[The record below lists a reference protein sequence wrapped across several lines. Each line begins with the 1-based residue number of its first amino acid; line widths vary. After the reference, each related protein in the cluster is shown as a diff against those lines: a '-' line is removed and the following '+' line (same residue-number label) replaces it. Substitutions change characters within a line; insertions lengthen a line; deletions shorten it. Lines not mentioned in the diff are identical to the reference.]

1 MNIQEFMDRLLR
13 TAGENGIDPAEIYF
27 TEADSFSA
35 QAQDT
40 EIDSY
45 EVSSSR
51 SLSIRGSVNG
61 KMGYAST
68 EAFDEEALAYL
79 IRAVKESAALNGAEE
94 QDEIYA
100 GDESYP
106 EIEAEEDDLDSVT
119 AEEKL
124 QMVLT
129 AEKAAREADARIKQ
143 SEGATIQTSIRHA
156 VLRNTCGLNL
166 EKSQRLYVAYAAP
179 IAKEGDDTATGFKLR
194 WGRKLRDMDPVR
206 LGREAAADTVAQ
218 LHAEPVASGEYR
230 IIIRRDAMQS
240 LLATFAGVFSAENA
254 QQKMSLLAGREGE
267 EIASPLVTITDDPLL
282 RGGLATAPF
291 DGEGSAA
298 FTKTVVEKGVLKT
311 LLHNRRTAKKQGV
324 KTTGNASRA
333 GGMHVAPSNFYLEP
347 GEKTPEEMIRDMGEG
362 LLITDVSGLHA
373 GANPIS
379 GDFSLL
385 AKGFAVH
392 GGRQAEPVE
401 RITVAGNFYQLLK
414 SIRAVGNDLEFPG
427 SSVGSPSVDAG
438 VMAVSGK

>member
-1 MNIQEFMDRLLR
+1 MNVQEFMDRLLR
-13 TAGENGIDPAEIYF
+13 TAGKNGIDPAEIYY
-27 TEADSFSA
+27 TDADSFSA
-35 QAQDT
+35 NAQDT

-45 EVSSSR
+45 EVSSSC

-79 IRAVKESAALNGAEE
+79 IRAVKESAALNEAEE

-106 EIEAEEDDLDSVT
+106 EIETEEDDLDSVS

-124 QMVLT
+124 QMALT
-129 AEKAAREADARIKQ
+129 AEKASREADPRIKQ
-143 SEGATIQTSIRHA
+143 SEGATIQTSVFHA
-156 VLRNTCGLNL
+156 VMRNTHGLKL
-166 EKSQRLYVAYAAP
+166 ENARKLYVAYASP
-179 IAKEGDDTATGFKLR
+179 IAKDGDATATGFKMKY
-194 WGRKLRDMDPVR
+194 GRKLRELDPVR
-206 LGREAAADTVAQ
+206 LGREAAADAVSQ

-230 IIIRRDAMQS
+230 IIIRYDAMQS
-240 LLATFAGVFSAENA
+240 LLSTFVGIFSAENA

-267 EIASPLVTITDDPLL
+267 EIASRVVSITDDPL
-282 RGGLATAPF
+282 RKGGLATSSF

-298 FTKTVVEKGVLKT
+298 FTKAVVDKGVLKT

-324 KTTGNASRA
+324 KTTGNARRA
-333 GGMHVAPSNFYLEP
+333 GGMHVAPTNFYLEP
-347 GEKTPEEMIRDMGEG
+347 GEKTLEELLRDMGDG

-385 AKGFAVH
+385 AKGFVIR
-392 GGRQAEPVE
+392 GGQQAEPVE

-414 SIRAVGNDLEFPG
+414 SIRAVGCDLEFPG
-427 SSVGSPSVDAG
+427 SAIGSPSVDAG